1 MKGWLKL
8 NSNFIAWVIGIC
20 LIVWTWWSFISDV
33 ITKKIDSYEKEVI
46 QANAKITKL
55 EIEKQEKSD
64 IEKLE
69 ELAKESADNAKNSLT
84 KIEEIQKTVDTERIN
99 YENNTLRQRCYSE
112 QISRKI
118 NWLEY
123 NIDYCKDNSV
133 LENFRV
139 KK

>member
-8 NSNFIAWVIGIC
+8 NSNFIAWVIVIF

-46 QANAKITKL
+46 QANARITEL

-84 KIEEIQKTVDTERIN
+84 KIEEIQKIVDTERIN